1 MIAVHRLRSFG
12 LLSVKLSDA
21 INLYQHFDFWPPLL
35 ETYWGNTPESIR
47 RSLDL
52 PVWSILRQYAWINT
66 SILGPPSVR
75 HTEAVS
81 MYLTLFTLFNVR
93 DKTIRLY
100 MANDNTENVE
110 LRSMTERSG
119 PKPRW
124 CHTSVWWLQEALG
137 SVPSTEK
144 GTNLRVLEEGIGQT
158 LCACYLQN
166 IRAQHRS
173 YTSLFVHIVYR
184 ECICLWRTCF
194 MYYSRFWER

>member
-1 MIAVHRLRSFG
+1 MNSLIPWSLQYEAYGGNKPVSACCSFG
-12 LLSVKLSDA
+12 PHSVK
-21 INLYQHFDFWPPLL
+21 
-35 ETYWGNTPESIR
+35 
-47 RSLDL
+47 
-52 PVWSILRQYAWINT
+52 
-66 SILGPPSVR
+66 

-81 MYLTLFTLFNVR
+81 MYRHCLFNVR
-93 DKTIRLY
+93 DKAIRLH

-110 LRSMTERSG
+110 LRSMAERSG

-194 MYYSRFWER
+194 MYYSHFWER